1 MLERKEFPILEFDE
15 NKEALISP
23 FSLAKKYP
31 FKFPEKLIITFFKDV
46 INYLLEEKV
55 IEEFATIKGE
65 NDVVVYKFKDKDI
78 LIKHGIIG
86 GPACGGVLEDLIGLG
101 IKKVMF
107 CGGGGVLDKEIT
119 VGKFIV
125 VDGAIRDE
133 GMSYHY
139 VKPSRIIKSNQYAKE
154 KICNYL
160 DKNDIKY
167 LTGLTWTTDAFFR
180 ETIDKIKL
188 RKEEGAI
195 IVEMEQA
202 GLIAVSQFRGI
213 DYGAII
219 YGGDDVSGIVWDN
232 RSWHSRSDI
241 RRSLVLICK
250 EIVDTF

>member
-1 MLERKEFPILEFDE
+1 
-15 NKEALISP
+15 
-23 FSLAKKYP
+23 
-31 FKFPEKLIITFFKDV
+31 
-46 INYLLEEKV
+46 
-55 IEEFATIKGE
+55 
-65 NDVVVYKFKDKDI
+65 
-78 LIKHGIIG
+78 
-86 GPACGGVLEDLIGLG
+86 
-101 IKKVMF
+101 MF